1 MRIKMT
7 EARILAVNISTRFSA
22 YLVNIAIS
30 FFLTPFIREALGTA
44 TYGFLG
50 LGQNFISY
58 LDIFTFLTAGTIF
71 RYVMIEHTQE
81 NPDRVNHF
89 LASSFYG
96 TLIYVAL
103 MVVPVLYAIVRIAS
117 FVVIDPAIVGDVQL
131 LFVLLLINFVLNT
144 FFLIFRVGTQVV
156 NKYYLIALRD
166 LVAVFV
172 EVSILLTLYTQFEPK
187 LYYLGI
193 SMVTISTLSLI
204 FDYAMMKR
212 FLPKVKLKWA
222 YVRWDAMKQLM
233 SSGFYHMVK
242 QLSSVLLVGLD
253 LWLANVYVS
262 DLAMGQLAIA
272 KILPKAMQS
281 FLNLATGSF
290 NVLFTR
296 LYAQKRIDHLITQ
309 IKRGIKVLGTVTML
323 PNVILIVYG
332 LPFFKLW
339 IPGEDVQLVYQLS
352 VLTALVL
359 VINGLTQPL
368 HNVFMMTNKLK
379 FNALI
384 HLIYGIVSTLTVLLF
399 LWYTDYGIYA
409 IAGISTIY
417 GLLLPFVFQI
427 PYAADCLK
435 APKGTF
441 YPVIFRSV
449 GIFVLMVSIGFGLSV
464 VIAPTTWIGLVFACG
479 VLGLISLAILVFL
492 YFNAEERR
500 MFIGIF
506 RRHA

>member
-1 MRIKMT
+1 
-7 EARILAVNISTRFSA
+7 
-22 YLVNIAIS
+22 
-30 FFLTPFIREALGTA
+30 
-44 TYGFLG
+44 
-50 LGQNFISY
+50 
-58 LDIFTFLTAGTIF
+58 
-71 RYVMIEHTQE
+71 
-81 NPDRVNHF
+81 
-89 LASSFYG
+89 
-96 TLIYVAL
+96 
-103 MVVPVLYAIVRIAS
+103 
-117 FVVIDPAIVGDVQL
+117 
-131 LFVLLLINFVLNT
+131 
-144 FFLIFRVGTQVV
+144 
-156 NKYYLIALRD
+156 
-166 LVAVFV
+166 
-172 EVSILLTLYTQFEPK
+172 
-187 LYYLGI
+187 
-193 SMVTISTLSLI
+193 
-204 FDYAMMKR
+204 
-212 FLPKVKLKWA
+212 
-222 YVRWDAMKQLM
+222 
-233 SSGFYHMVK
+233 
-242 QLSSVLLVGLD
+242 
-253 LWLANVYVS
+253 
-262 DLAMGQLAIA
+262 
-272 KILPKAMQS
+272 MQS

-417 GLLLPFVFQI
+417 GLLLPFIFQI

-449 GIFVLMVSIGFGLSV
+449 GVFVLMVSIGFGLSTF
-464 VIAPTTWIGLVFACG
+464 IMPSTWIGLIFACG